1 MHAFSLFIVFLF
13 NSIFEFYACLNRL
26 CNLCFFVVLLLLSGI
41 GNERGV
47 DDGGDS
53 LVQSHKEIN

>member
-1 MHAFSLFIVFLF
+1 MRFQFLLYF
-13 NSIFEFYACLNRL
+13 LIQFLKRL
-26 CNLCFFVVLLLLSGI
+26 CNLCFFVVLLLLSGM
-41 GNERGV
+41 GHGRGV